1 MNKQR
6 KMIML
11 CLCNI
16 VFNYFFWEVNSI
28 CFSICLNLRRVF
40 WLKFDWALEWDQS
53 SGALSFCILGIIIIT
68 PSRNC
73 CHFSFCILSV
83 IIITLI
89 LRKSISVSAYLDA
102 DSCVC
107 LYSILWWWNQSIT
120 RDQHKV
126 YSSQRTIWDERPTQ
140 HPLSLAYS
148 FSRHQDDL
156 PKLVPTWQD
165 SHQSS
170 QVFNWVL
177 KDIHKRGLLPN
188 HALWR
193 MLNSFPSAM

>member
-11 CLCNI
+11 CLCHI
-16 VFNYFFWEVNSI
+16 VFNFFFWEVNSI

-140 HPLSLAYS
+140 QPNIKRPSMSL
-148 FSRHQDDL
+148 
-156 PKLVPTWQD
+156 PTR
-165 SHQSS
+165 S
-170 QVFNWVL
+170 L
-177 KDIHKRGLLPN
+177 HKRSKKQNTLKRKLLKKDVMGGF
-188 HALWR
+188 ALKTPF
-193 MLNSFPSAM
+193 LQSVLIKHPFP